1 MINDKSRCG
10 WIAAVV
16 VLLAVAFAVVRI
28 IITVTYYDVFES
40 LYRTGAENVTVL
52 RIVFAVS
59 LLALGVFAFF
69 FAPKKKYK
77 ELPEATH
84 GVVFTG
90 SLCGFMFISSVI
102 LEIVYFYGSVRKSSG
117 KAVFLLFVMSLVF
130 CIFSSLYYFWT
141 ASTTLFRKVNYKI
154 LSVMPSL
161 WAACYAVTIYFSK
174 STVINSP
181 ERMIIQFSVVMI
193 MLYTVSEARFHFG
206 IARPRLYIAVSAITI
221 VSIVTACVPNFLLT
235 AFWFLPFSSDT
246 VFSVL
251 QLGIAMYILQRM
263 ISVMNAK
270 TEE

>member
-16 VLLAVAFAVVRI
+16 VLLAIAFAVLRI
-28 IITVTYYDVFES
+28 IITVTYYDVYES
-40 LYRTGAENVTVL
+40 LYRAGSENVTVM
-52 RIVFAVS
+52 RIVFASS
-59 LLALGVFAFF
+59 LLALGIFAFF
-69 FAPKKKYK
+69 FTPKKNYK
-77 ELPEATH
+77 ELPESTH

-102 LEIVYFYGSVRKSSG
+102 LELVYFYGSVRRSSN
-117 KAVFLLFVMSLVF
+117 KVVFLLFVLSLVF
-130 CIFSSLYYFWT
+130 CVFSSLYYFWS

-181 ERMIIQFSVVMI
+181 ERMIIQFSVIMI

-206 IARPRLYIAVSAITI
+206 IARPRLYMAVSAITV